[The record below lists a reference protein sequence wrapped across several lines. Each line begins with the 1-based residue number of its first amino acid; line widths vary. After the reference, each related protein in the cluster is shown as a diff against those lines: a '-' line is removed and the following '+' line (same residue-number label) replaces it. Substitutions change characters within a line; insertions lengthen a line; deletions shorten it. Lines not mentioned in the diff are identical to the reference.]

1 MSNREAIDVALAVF
15 RRPALVRSVQ
25 DAPLPEGMIT
35 VIRIAAGAEVN
46 AGFISPKRARNAEE
60 AHEAAVFFLQQVLF
74 LPHSDNYRLLGLK
87 PGVGAEHVR
96 EHKRWLLKWLHPD
109 RNHNKWESAL
119 FQRVAKAAEELEKRL
134 DGAVPA
140 PAAAIRPASR
150 RGRHNSS
157 RRRLARFALGRVHRP
172 LNWRGRLAKHL
183 RRLAVSAA
191 VVVSGVLTWGTLTGS
206 PLSSAFASLAS
217 WPVSWLRW

>member
-1 MSNREAIDVALAVF
+1 MGNHEAIDVALVMF
-15 RRPALVRSVQ
+15 RRPALVRSLRK
-25 DAPLPEGMIT
+25 APLPEGMIK
-35 VIRIAAGAEVN
+35 VIRIAAGAEVE
-46 AGFISPKRARNAEE
+46 AGFISPERARNAEE

-74 LPHSDNYRLLGLK
+74 LPHSDSYRLLGLK

-134 DGAVPA
+134 DGVPVPA
-140 PAAAIRPASR
+140 ASRAAFR
-150 RGRHNSS
+150 RGRHSSS
-157 RRRLARFALGRVHRP
+157 RRRLERFAIGRVHRS
-172 LNWRGRLAKHL
+172 LNWHGKLAKHL

-191 VVVSGVLTWGTLTGS
+191 VVVSGVLTWGSLTGS

-217 WPVSWLRW
+217 WPVAWLRW